1 MSKNTSHLGTKPILG
16 LFFGM
21 AAPIAVGM
29 MVHGLYNV
37 VDAIFVTRAIG
48 VNAMGGISIVFPIQM
63 FIFALATLVGSGMA
77 SIVARQ
83 LGAKQ
88 DKKANATIDMA
99 FRLGL
104 TMAIVLTLGI
114 YLNIDSLLHFL
125 GVSDALWPYAY
136 DYLVPLVLLSF
147 PIVLVSSIPGDLL
160 RAEGKAMLMMIGM
173 VSSALL
179 NILLDAVFIFVLD
192 MGVEG
197 VAYATILSQ
206 IFATG
211 VMLYFIFGGKTQLKL
226 RPFAYQMDWSIV
238 KDITILGVPILISHA
253 GVSVF
258 IGLTNYT
265 VAQFYDVDSDL
276 YVSAYGLIGRLMIF
290 FILPAI
296 AMTISFQTIAGY
308 NYGAKHYDRVL
319 ATIKVGVTASL
330 CYGLGVSALMLLI
343 PHQIIGI
350 FTQDQ
355 ALLATTAGIAFWSF
369 LLFPLANAHSVISS
383 LFQALGKARHA
394 IFLSSLRIYLILI
407 PALLV
412 LPKIYGIDGIWYS
425 FPLADVIAFSV
436 VMYFVFR
443 ERGNLI
449 RLNLASKSE
458 IQADEAN
465 QTRQL
470 GA

>member
-1 MSKNTSHLGTKPILG
+1 MSQHTSHLGTKPIMG

-29 MVHGLYNV
+29 MVNGLYNV

-88 DKKANATIDMA
+88 VTEANTTIDIA
-99 FRLGL
+99 FRLAL
-104 TMAIVLTLGI
+104 TMALVITLVI
-114 YLNIDSLLHFL
+114 YWNIDSLLKFL
-125 GVSDALWPYAY
+125 GVSEALWPYAY
-136 DYLVPLVLLSF
+136 GYLVPLVLLSF
-147 PIVLVSSIPGDLL
+147 PIVFMSSIPSDLL
-160 RAEGKAMLMMIGM
+160 RAEGKAMLMMASM

-179 NILLDAVFIFVLD
+179 NIVLDAVFIFVLD

-206 IFATG
+206 IFAAAL
-211 VMLYFIFGGKTQLKL
+211 MLYFILGGKTHLKL
-226 RPFAYQMDWSIV
+226 RPFAYQMNWG
-238 KDITILGVPILISHA
+238 ILKGVTLLGIPILISHA

-258 IGLTNYT
+258 IALTNYT
-265 VAQFYDVDSDL
+265 VTQFTEVDSDL
-276 YVSAYGLIGRLMIF
+276 YVSSYGLIGRLMIF

-308 NYGAKHYDRVL
+308 NYGAKNYDRVL
-319 ATIKVGVTASL
+319 STIKVGVTASL
-330 CYGLGVSALMLLI
+330 FYGLGVSGLMLLV
-343 PHQIIGI
+343 PNQIIGI

-355 ALLATTAGIAFWSF
+355 ALLTTTAGIAFWSF
-369 LLFPLANAHSVISS
+369 LLFPLSNAHSVISS
-383 LFQALGKARHA
+383 LFQALGKARQA

-407 PALLV
+407 PALLI
-412 LPKIYGIDGIWYS
+412 LPKIYGINGIWYS
-425 FPLADVIAFSV
+425 FPIADVIAFV
-436 VMYFVFR
+436 VVIYFAFR
-443 ERGNLI
+443 ERSNLK
-449 RLNLASKSE
+449 RLILTSKTTE
-458 IQADEAN
+458 L
-465 QTRQL
+465 T
-470 GA
+470 